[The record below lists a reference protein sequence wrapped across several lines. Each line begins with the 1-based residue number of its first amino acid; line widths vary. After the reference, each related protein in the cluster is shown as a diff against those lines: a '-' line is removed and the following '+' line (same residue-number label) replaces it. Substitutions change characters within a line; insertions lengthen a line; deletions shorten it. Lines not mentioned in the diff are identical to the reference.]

1 VLIAVAGALVAVVA
15 AVAGAF
21 VPGLLS
27 LLVWGEGAHP
37 KRERLAM
44 TAIGNRG
51 FIIIVYLAAKS
62 LRVGSFDKL
71 SAEVKSR

>member
-1 VLIAVAGALVAVVA
+1 
-15 AVAGAF
+15 
-21 VPGLLS
+21 
-27 LLVWGEGAHP
+27 
-37 KRERLAM
+37 M

-51 FIIIVYLAAKS
+51 FIIIVYLAAKW